1 MTKTILTRRLCGPL
15 ACAVALMAA
24 ACGGHGDATG
34 RAQAQVVVLD
44 TERFDSI
51 DALADAAA
59 SERGAPGEGE
69 TVLYLLRSRGGTPAT
84 AQAEQLRTLGFRHVE
99 TE

>member
-1 MTKTILTRRLCGPL
+1 MTKTILARRLCGPL

-24 ACGGHGDATG
+24 ACGGGGATD

-51 DALADAAA
+51 NALADAAA

-69 TVLYLLRSRGGTPAT
+69 TVQYLLRSRGGTPAT

-99 TE
+99 AE